1 MRVAEASMQGLRNAG
16 ATIAADNGAT
26 DGRLAAVFGWTTK
39 KQTTLYTKK
48 AD

>member
-16 ATIAADNGAT
+16 ATIAADNGVIDARPT
-26 DGRLAAVFGWTTK
+26 AVFGWTTK